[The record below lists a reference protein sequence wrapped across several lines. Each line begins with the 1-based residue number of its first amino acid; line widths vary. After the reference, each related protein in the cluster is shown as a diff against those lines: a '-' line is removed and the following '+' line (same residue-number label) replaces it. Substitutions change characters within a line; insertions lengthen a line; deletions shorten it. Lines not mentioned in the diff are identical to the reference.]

1 MSKGEALTF
10 SLSTPAET
18 IFKGK
23 VLSVLLKALDGQL
36 EVFPGHMPLLG
47 VLQSGI
53 LRVRVNDSQDPFVY
67 YNTGDGIIHVTP
79 EAVHVFAESAHLNE
93 DAVIEEAPATYAW

>member
-1 MSKGEALTF
+1 MTKAPKLTF
-10 SLSTPAET
+10 SLSTPASTVFE
-18 IFKGK
+18 GP
-23 VLSVLLKALDGQL
+23 VQSVLLKALDGQL

-47 VLQSGI
+47 ILQAGI
-53 LRVRVNDSQDPFVY
+53 VRVRMNDSQDPFVY

-79 EAVHVFAESAHLNE
+79 ETVHVFAESASLNE